1 MCIYIYICIICTKK
15 DAKCVKQKLIEL
27 EGEIDK
33 YKNMVGDFN
42 IPLPTSNKT
51 ARPNISK
58 DIELNNVIN
67 KRTQLIFIKHS
78 TQQ

>member
-1 MCIYIYICIICTKK
+1 M
-15 DAKCVKQKLIEL
+15 KQKLIEL
-27 EGEIDK
+27 EGEIVK

-67 KRTQLIFIKHS
+67 TRYTVGSH
-78 TQQ
+78 

>member
-1 MCIYIYICIICTKK
+1 MYVCIICTKK
-15 DAKCVKQKLIEL
+15 DAKCEKQKLIEL

-33 YKNMVGDFN
+33 YKNMVGDLN
-42 IPLPTSNKT
+42 IPLPTSKKT
-51 ARPNISK
+51 ARPNIIK

-67 KRTQLIFIKHS
+67 KRTQLTFIEHS